1 MSIERC
7 AIVILGASG
16 DLARRKLMPAL
27 NDLFL
32 KGKICESCIV
42 VGAGRTPFTNE
53 SFRSRFE
60 LSPQFS
66 KRVFYHHFIDGLKNF
81 IFSKGDFT
89 RVVIFLSQPPA
100 SYGSTAGA
108 LACEGFSQETSIVI
122 EKPFGN
128 DLDSAIALNHELASC
143 FSEQQIFRIDH
154 YLAKEAV
161 QNIMVFRFANLLFSP
176 VWNSNYISEIQ
187 INATEDQGIFERG
200 SYFDS
205 AGIIRDMVQNHILQL
220 LCLVTMEPPVSL
232 APDDVKARKIDIL
245 RSIKIEELHRF
256 QYEGYRREK
265 DVNSE
270 STTETFAELR
280 LCIDNFRWSG
290 MPVFI
295 RTGKAVNRRGTEI
308 GIRFKKLPELLF
320 NENGSLDNNQL
331 IFKIQPAEGIIIDMH
346 SKVPDTENEVKKTF
360 LNFCY
365 RDTFE
370 KKSPEAYQRLLYD
383 VLRGD
388 HTLFVSAA
396 ETESAWSLFKGFLD
410 RKDLE
415 FYKQGNLP
423 KSKLDVEWIDFN
435 RYTQFCQ

>member
-32 KGKICESCIV
+32 KGKICDSCIV
-42 VGAGRTPFTNE
+42 VGAGRTPFTTE

-60 LSPQFS
+60 LSPHFS
-66 KRVFYHHFIDGLKNF
+66 NNIFYHHLIPGLKDF
-81 IFSKGDFT
+81 IFSKGDFS
-89 RVVIFLSQPPA
+89 RIVIFVSQPPA
-100 SYGSTAGA
+100 AYGSTART
-108 LACEGFSQETSIVI
+108 LACEGFSNETSIVI
-122 EKPFGN
+122 EKPFGY
-128 DLDSAIALNHELASC
+128 DLDSAVTLNSELASC
-143 FSEQQIFRIDH
+143 FSENQIFRIDH

-161 QNIMVFRFANLLFSP
+161 QNIMVFRFANLLFNP
-176 VWNSNYISEIQ
+176 VWNSNFISEIQ

-205 AGIIRDMVQNHILQL
+205 SGIIRDMVQNHILQL
-220 LCLVTMEPPVSL
+220 LCLVTMEPPLSL
-232 APDDVKARKIDIL
+232 APDDVKAHKIDIL
-245 RSIKIEELHRF
+245 RSIKIEELHRY
-256 QYEGYRREK
+256 QYEGYRSEK
-265 DVNSE
+265 DVNPA

-280 LCIDNFRWSG
+280 LSINNLRWSG

-295 RTGKAVNRRGTEI
+295 RTGKAVNRKGTEI
-308 GIRFKKLPELLF
+308 GVRFKKLPKLLF
-320 NENGSLDNNQL
+320 NESGKLSNNQI
-331 IFKIQPAEGIIIDMH
+331 IFKIQPAEGIIVDIH
-346 SKVPDTENEVKKTF
+346 SKEPDTDNEIKRTF

-370 KKSPEAYQRLLYD
+370 KKPPEAYEKLLYD

-396 ETESAWSLFKGFLD
+396 ETETAWSLFQGFLN
-410 RKDLE
+410 RKELE
-415 FYKQGNLP
+415 FYKKGELP
-423 KSKLDVEWIDFN
+423 KSKLDVEWIDFDH
-435 RYTQFCQ
+435 YSQFCK